1 MYEVFTHTSW
11 RGNAAGVDTLSR
23 SNRQRMEQRAMTS
36 ADTEGREGTGIQF
49 DPHDPR
55 FVDDGVPFDVL
66 ARIRRERPVYRT
78 TAGAY
83 YLSRY
88 DDVEAALRDV
98 DVFRAELGPITGIPD
113 GVATIPEDQH
123 YLSEIPEPRHGK
135 IRRLFNAGIAA
146 HRVGQIEPFVVGEC
160 HRLVDE
166 LLRQDVADL
175 HDGYAMEIPAF
186 AMAHIMGLGAA
197 AVPHFMR
204 WSNDGTLMSR
214 PATPGV
220 PPEGP
225 PSHPFF
231 AACIAEQRSLPQPS
245 SHLFKVLLDAEI
257 DGRPLT
263 DQEIIT
269 QLHFMIQAGV
279 HTTRSL
285 LAHLMN
291 RLVQDSELFER
302 LVAQPDLVEALVEES
317 LRHDAPVQRT
327 TRRCTRDVVIDG
339 IPVAQDDWVEM
350 GIGSANRDERCYD
363 DPDAFRLDRP
373 DPRRHLAFG
382 TGSHV
387 CPGATLARMEGSTA
401 VRVLLERVEQLH
413 PVPGVRY
420 PPLPGSLGHQP
431 IPARLTARRDGD

>member
-1 MYEVFTHTSW
+1 MT
-11 RGNAAGVDTLSR
+11 NADAQSG
-23 SNRQRMEQRAMTS
+23 
-36 ADTEGREGTGIQF
+36 ADAEIRF
-49 DPHDPR
+49 DPHDPQ
-55 FVDDGVPFDVL
+55 FVEDGVPFDVL
-66 ARIRRERPVYRT
+66 ARIRREQPVYRT
-78 TAGAY
+78 PAGDW

-88 DDVEAALRDV
+88 TDVEAALRDV
-98 DVFRAELGPITGIPD
+98 DVFRAELGPITGIPE

-146 HRVGQIEPFVVGEC
+146 HRVGQVEPFVVAEC
-160 HRLVDE
+160 ERLVDA
-166 LLRQDVADL
+166 LLQEDIADL
-175 HDGYAMEIPAF
+175 HAGYATAIPAF
-186 AMAHIMGLGAA
+186 AMAHIMGLGSA
-197 AVPHFMR
+197 AVPHFMQ
-204 WSNDGTLMSR
+204 WSYDGTLMTR
-214 PATPGV
+214 PATPGS

-225 PSHPFF
+225 PSHTFF
-231 AACIAEQRSLPQPS
+231 AARIAEQRALPEPS
-245 SHLFKVLLDAEI
+245 SHLVKVLLEAEI

-263 DQEIIT
+263 DREIIT

-291 RLVQDSELFER
+291 RLVQDPELFQR
-302 LVAQPDLVEALVEES
+302 LANAPELIELLVEES

-327 TRRCTRDVVIDG
+327 TRRCTRDTVIDG
-339 IPVAQDDWVEM
+339 VAVARDEWVEM

-387 CPGATLARMEGSTA
+387 CPGATLARMEGMTA
-401 VRVLLERVEQLH
+401 VRVLCERAERLEAI
-413 PVPGVRY
+413 PGIQY

-431 IPARLTARRDGD
+431 IPARLHPRGTTRP